1 MVFKGAIL
9 MRVMLELLRIIV
21 IFAFLGSMFAALL
34 EYVYGTLGVN
44 TDRYEW
50 MAFLANIILLF
61 VLYRNKL
68 QFSGWY
74 KGKGK
79 EKLPKRVSNLLF
91 TFSILLLILLPLV
104 NFLIK

>member
-1 MVFKGAIL
+1 
-9 MRVMLELLRIIV
+9 MRLILELLRIIV
-21 IFAFLGSMFAALL
+21 IFAFLGSIFGAFL
-34 EYVYGTLGVN
+34 EYVYGTLGVH

-50 MAFLANIILLF
+50 MAFLASIILFF

-74 KGKGK
+74 KGKEK
-79 EKLPKRVSNLLF
+79 EKLSERVSNLLI
-91 TFSILLLILLPLV
+91 TFSILLLLLLPLL

>member
-1 MVFKGAIL
+1 

-21 IFAFLGSMFAALL
+21 IFAFLGSIFAALL

-61 VLYRNKL
+61 VFYWNKL
-68 QFSGWY
+68 QFTGWY

-79 EKLPKRVSNLLF
+79 EKLPKRVSNLLI

-104 NFLIK
+104 NFFIK

>member
-1 MVFKGAIL
+1 

-34 EYVYGTLGVN
+34 EYVYGTFGVN

-61 VLYRNKL
+61 VLYRNKS

-79 EKLPKRVSNLLF
+79 EKLPKRVSNLLI

-104 NFLIK
+104 IFLIK